1 MAYHVNNLAD
11 QFLSHGHQVK
21 IIAPCSDVKEVPFE
35 GFISMGRAVPLPA
48 GGSIAR
54 VSLSLWLRRKVR
66 QLMSEEQFDI
76 VHIHEPGSGVINLC
90 MLADAENFKSKY
102 IGTFHTYESH
112 KLYKIGGKR
121 FFAKYYQRLDG
132 RIAVSKAAHKFI
144 SKYFPEEY
152 RIIPNGIQLQ
162 EFKDVSPFS
171 HLKDG
176 KINILFLGRL
186 EKRKGL
192 RYLLS
197 AYSELRWKWPNLRL
211 IVVGDGQLDADSYR
225 IIGERNLSDVMFVGR
240 VSEEEKVRYYHSA
253 DIFCSPASGG
263 ESFGIVLLE
272 AMASGIPVVASDIDG
287 YNEVL
292 GSGEFGCL
300 VPPKDEGA
308 LASTLDDL
316 IKNTQARGDFV
327 TAASKRVLEFS
338 WDKVADRVMKYYLE
352 CLGNDS

>member
-1 MAYHVNNLAD
+1 ML
-11 QFLSHGHQVK
+11 QGHQVT
-21 IIAPCSDVKEVPFE
+21 IIAPCNDVKKVQFE
-35 GFISMGRAVPLPA
+35 DFISMGRAIPLPA
-48 GGSIAR
+48 GGSTAR
-54 VSLSLWLRRKVR
+54 VSLSLWLRRKVK

-90 MLADAENFKSKY
+90 MLAYAEKFKSKY

-112 KLYKIGGKR
+112 KLYKIGGRR
-121 FFAKYYQRLDG
+121 FFARYYQRLDG

-162 EFKDVSPFS
+162 EFKDASSFN
-171 HLKDG
+171 HLRDG

-192 RYLLS
+192 RFLLS
-197 AYSELRWKWPNLRL
+197 AYSQLKWKWPNLRL
-211 IVVGDGQLDADSYR
+211 IVAGGGELDADSYR
-225 IIGERNLSDVMFVGR
+225 IIGERDLSDVMFVGR
-240 VSEEEKVRYYHSA
+240 VSEEEKIRYYHSA

-287 YNEVL
+287 YREVL
-292 GSGEFGCL
+292 GSGEFGSL
-300 VPPKDEGA
+300 VPPRDEDA
-308 LASTLDDL
+308 LVAALNDL
-316 IKNTQARGDFV
+316 IQNAQTRHDFA
-327 TAASKRVLEFS
+327 TAASKRVVEFS
-338 WDKVADRVMKYYLE
+338 WDKVSGQVMDYYLE
-352 CLGNDS
+352 CLGNDR

>member
-1 MAYHVNNLAD
+1 M
-11 QFLSHGHQVK
+11 SRGHDVR
-21 IIAPCSDVKEVPFE
+21 IIAPCSDITKVQSER
-35 GFISMGRAVPLPA
+35 FISMGRTVPIPA
-48 GGSIAR
+48 GGSTAR
-54 VSLSLWLRRKVR
+54 VSLSLWLRRKVKE
-66 QLMSEEQFDI
+66 LMIEEQFDI

-90 MLADAENFKSKY
+90 MLAYAEKFRSKY

-121 FFAKYYQRLDG
+121 FFGRYYQRLHG

-144 SKYFPEEY
+144 NKYFPEEY

-162 EFKDVSPFS
+162 EFRQAAPFD

-197 AYSELRWKWPNLRL
+197 AYSQLKWRWPNLRL
-211 IVVGDGQLDADSYR
+211 IVAGGGQLDADSYR
-225 IIGERNLSDVMFVGR
+225 IIGERDLSDVMFVGR

-272 AMASGIPVVASDIDG
+272 AMASGTPVVASDIDG
-287 YNEVL
+287 YSEVL
-292 GSGEFGCL
+292 GSGEFGSL
-300 VPPKDEGA
+300 VPPRDEDALVGA
-308 LASTLDDL
+308 LNDL
-316 IKNTQARGDFV
+316 INSAQSRNDFAA
-327 TAASKRVLEFS
+327 AASKRVTEFS
-338 WDKVADRVMKYYLE
+338 WDKVSDQVMDYYLE
-352 CLGNDS
+352 CLDKDFEKKI